1 MKPGRL
7 LAYGLLSSLIGL
19 AACSKSTPPPP
30 PAPPPPPKVEAPKAE
45 APDVN
50 AETKRLASEMY
61 VYAYPLVLMDV
72 TRQVNTAGTPLN
84 TFAHKRTVPD
94 ATSVDAIN
102 PNADFLYSQ
111 AWLDLSKE
119 PVILSVPDTKGRYYL
134 IALLDAWTNVAT
146 SIGTRTT
153 GSEKRAFAIVGP
165 RWKGTLP
172 PEVTEVKSPTDLAW
186 LFART
191 QINGKADRAAASKM
205 QEQLKVAPLATKGA
219 AKGGAATAAPTRAPV
234 DAKTDPREQ
243 VARMDAS
250 TFFTRFA
257 ALLPGNPPTRD
268 DQPMVAKIQKLGIV
282 AGQPFDV
289 AKLDPVAA
297 KSVEQ
302 GVQVARDALAT
313 GAKGTGGADIR
324 NGWVVDRALGRW
336 GNDYGR
342 RAVAA
347 MNALGVNAP
356 EDAIFMAAR
365 FDAGGRRLDGANAY
379 VLHFDKGAAPPTD
392 AFWSLSLYDD
402 NRHFVANPLNRTNI
416 GSTDGLQSNPDGSLD
431 IYIQNASPGKDKEAN
446 WLPAPK
452 APFNL
457 TLRIYWPKQDVVDGR
472 WNAPGVRRAG
482 G

>member
-219 AKGGAATAAPTRAPV
+219 AKGGAATAAPTRAAV
-234 DAKTDPREQ
+234 DAKTDPRASPRQ
-243 VARMDAS
+243 PAHARRSADG
-250 TFFTRFA
+250 R
-257 ALLPGNPPTRD
+257 
-268 DQPMVAKIQKLGIV
+268 Q
-282 AGQPFDV
+282 
-289 AKLDPVAA
+289 DP
-297 KSVEQ
+297 E
-302 GVQVARDALAT
+302 ARDRCRTAVRRGEARPGGGQERRT
-313 GAKGTGGADIR
+313 G
-324 NGWVVDRALGRW
+324 RAGC
-336 GNDYGR
+336 
-342 RAVAA
+342 
-347 MNALGVNAP
+347 P
-356 EDAIFMAAR
+356 
-365 FDAGGRRLDGANAY
+365 
-379 VLHFDKGAAPPTD
+379 
-392 AFWSLSLYDD
+392 
-402 NRHFVANPLNRTNI
+402 
-416 GSTDGLQSNPDGSLD
+416 
-431 IYIQNASPGKDKEAN
+431 
-446 WLPAPK
+446 
-452 APFNL
+452 
-457 TLRIYWPKQDVVDGR
+457 
-472 WNAPGVRRAG
+472 RRAG
-482 G
+482 DRCERHRRRGHPQWVGRRSRAGALG